1 MSRTRNRLRGRT
13 GKGNVSEVSALRIV
27 RSAEPKRLS
36 GSRPKR
42 EGEQVRGML
51 TVTRRTWSLPRCTE
65 TPDPR
70 LLVQLAERG
79 KPATLSVSPRQTES
93 PKRKCGEGRSG

>member
-1 MSRTRNRLRGRT
+1 
-13 GKGNVSEVSALRIV
+13 
-27 RSAEPKRLS
+27 
-36 GSRPKR
+36 
-42 EGEQVRGML
+42 ML

-65 TPDPR
+65 TPYPR

-79 KPATLSVSPRQTES
+79 KPDTLSVSLRQTES